1 MEEEA
6 GLLHPK
12 IDCDAIFCCNR
23 IQQILLS
30 SLHGDAEVKLLC
42 NLTHAPLYFALFL
55 EGLFG
60 PSRTT
65 AVRKK
70 IVA

>member
-6 GLLHPK
+6 ASPHPK
-12 IDCDAIFCCNR
+12 FDCNAIFCCSW

-30 SLHGDAEVKLLC
+30 SLHGDADVKLLY
-42 NLTHAPLYFALFL
+42 NLTHAPLYFTLFL

-60 PSRTT
+60 PSSTT